1 MPAGR
6 RQKTRFLKVLFCPRL
21 ALGPVTIDGVKVSK
35 GMDIART
42 GILRVFAGDYMLDS
56 IRLVVDGSVWVPLDF
71 GPDFLE
77 FLVQS
82 SGSFEVFAGEK
93 SVFAFSNSVDI
104 EYPSWMSKR
113 VRGRISSSNTA
124 TDRGDADSEVSVL
137 QYYLNYN
144 VLVSEE
150 FPYYLVAVGKKEDYD
165 SELYQVENGS
175 IVAID
180 EATTFT
186 WIHIEPSDLSR
197 PVILRY
203 AEAIVFIANIS

>member
-1 MPAGR
+1 MLFSKAH
-6 RQKTRFLKVLFCPRL
+6 FCPSI
-21 ALGPVTIDGVKVSK
+21 ALGPVTIDGVEVSK
-35 GMDIART
+35 GVDIART

-82 SGSFEVFAGEK
+82 SGSFEIFAGEK

-113 VRGRISSSNTA
+113 IRGRITSSTDA
-124 TDRGDADSEVSVL
+124 KDRGNAESEVTVS

-144 VLVSEE
+144 VLVSDE
-150 FPYYLVAVGKKEDYD
+150 FPYYIAVIGKREEYD
-165 SELYQVENGS
+165 SSLYQIENGS
-175 IVAID
+175 IIAID

-197 PVILRY
+197 PIILRY
-203 AEAIVFIANIS
+203 SEAIVFIANIS